1 MLDDTAAPMTIRA
14 NGNLLNQQ
22 MLFFLAPAMCDAPR
36 SAACLAFA
44 RGGSPLPS
52 RADIYRWEDAQ
63 GTIHFTD
70 DFTSIP
76 APYRKSATRTIR
88 EAPSV
93 PPAPQVAPPPEK
105 PPVPPPGTPPGLSVK
120 ERAEAA
126 KEREKEELAS
136 RVEQLRAKITAK
148 EQHISAVDAKRSLA
162 VNPLRNRNVDQV
174 DLDLYDKYQSELPA
188 DRRQMKELESRL
200 ESIR

>member
-1 MLDDTAAPMTIRA
+1 MGAGSSRS
-14 NGNLLNQQ
+14 G
-22 MLFFLAPAMCDAPR
+22 FLR
-36 SAACLAFA
+36 TGRISLAFLWGVA
-44 RGGSPLPS
+44 ASLLLLSSPLPS

-70 DFTSIP
+70 DITSIP

-105 PPVPPPGTPPGLSVK
+105 PPVPPPGTPPGLSDK
-120 ERAEAA
+120 EQAEAA
-126 KEREKEELAS
+126 KAREKEELTS
-136 RVEQLRAKITAK
+136 QIEQVRAKITAK

-162 VNPLRNRNVDQV
+162 VNPLRNRFVDQA

-188 DRRQMKELESRL
+188 DREQMKELESRL

>member
-1 MLDDTAAPMTIRA
+1 MGA
-14 NGNLLNQQ
+14 GS
-22 MLFFLAPAMCDAPR
+22 PR
-36 SAACLAFA
+36 SRLVRPGWISLAVLGGVAASLFLLS
-44 RGGSPLPS
+44 SPLSS

-70 DFTSIP
+70 DITSIP
-76 APYRKSATRTIR
+76 SPYRKSATRMIR

-105 PPVPPPGTPPGLSVK
+105 PPVPPPGTPPGLSDK

-136 RVEQLRAKITAK
+136 RVEQFRAKIAAK
-148 EQHISAVDAKRSLA
+148 EQHINAVDAKRSLA
-162 VNPLRNRNVDQV
+162 VNPLRNRYVDQA
-174 DLDLYDKYQSELPA
+174 DLDLYDKYRSELPA

-200 ESIR
+200 ESIK

>member
-1 MLDDTAAPMTIRA
+1 MGAGSSRSRLVRPGRISLAVLGGVAASLF
-14 NGNLLNQQ
+14 LL
-22 MLFFLAPAMCDAPR
+22 
-36 SAACLAFA
+36 S
-44 RGGSPLPS
+44 SPLSS

-70 DFTSIP
+70 DITSIP

-105 PPVPPPGTPPGLSVK
+105 PPVPPPGTPPGLSDK

-136 RVEQLRAKITAK
+136 RVEQLRAKIAAK
-148 EQHISAVDAKRSLA
+148 EKHINAVDAKRSLA
-162 VNPLRNRNVDQV
+162 VNPLRNRNVDQADM
-174 DLDLYDKYQSELPA
+174 DLVDKYQSELPA
-188 DRRQMKELESRL
+188 DRQQMKELESRL